1 MQGGDFTPRVR
12 FLCTAGK
19 NSCTATLLAS
29 HSEWRCLHWVYF
41 LQVIEN
47 WQHSCI
53 PINTG
58 MSSYPCV
65 CVCVWL
71 IVCVCAWL
79 IVCVCMRACVI
90 MRACV
95 CMCVCLC
102 VYACVRVV
110 VCACVWMWA
119 CMCVFACVC
128 VCGLVCVH
136 HALAGL
142 LFILNESKWL
152 IYSLFRG
159 CFILKECWQQ
169 NKHTFVT
176 MSLFAIFDQFDYNSY
191 LWPKWFFF

>member
-1 MQGGDFTPRVR
+1 MHGGEFTPRVR

-47 WQHSCI
+47 WNIHVYLSTLVGS
-53 PINTG
+53 PILVRV
-58 MSSYPCV
+58 CVCDWLCVCVRDWLCVRV

-71 IVCVCAWL
+71 CVRAYARVCV
-79 IVCVCMRACVI
+79 
-90 MRACV
+90 
-95 CMCVCLC
+95 C

-110 VCACVWMWA
+110 VYACVWMWA

-142 LFILNESKWL
+142 LFILYESKWL

-159 CFILKECWQQ
+159 FLHSWGKLTTEQTHNWNNVSFRHFWLIWLQQ
-169 NKHTFVT
+169 QFTTK
-176 MSLFAIFDQFDYNSY
+176 MIFF
-191 LWPKWFFF
+191 

>member
-1 MQGGDFTPRVR
+1 MHGGELTPRVR

-58 MSSYPCV
+58 RKSYPCA

-79 IVCVCMRACVI
+79 IVCACMRVCVI

-95 CMCVCLC
+95 CTCVCVC

-110 VCACVWMWA
+110 VYACVWMWA

-142 LFILNESKWL
+142 LFILYESKWL

-159 CFILKECWQQ
+159 FLHSWGKLTTEQTHNWNNVSFRHFWLIWLQQ
-169 NKHTFVT
+169 QFTTK
-176 MSLFAIFDQFDYNSY
+176 MIFF
-191 LWPKWFFF
+191 